1 VDGADEGTVSVIL
14 VPELGAE
21 AVDVD
26 VEGVLLDVGDVA
38 PAGFDELLAGGDEA
52 AAAHEGLEQ
61 FELLAG
67 EGDVLA
73 VANGDAATAVEGDAA
88 DGDGC
93 LLRRGD
99 AAGDGADAG
108 QQDFE
113 DEGLDEVVV
122 GSEIEGVEDPG
133 DGVDGGEDENG
144 VLQCLARTR
153 SRTSKPSIPGRRISR
168 RAASYFAASSMSAPS
183 RPLWERVTRCP
194 SPMRARST
202 RLAILLSSSMT
213 STFMEVY
220 ACTVAGFKAGED

>member
-1 VDGADEGTVSVIL
+1 MRVLRGSAWLASGRYEHVAGAVDGADERTVGVVL

-73 VANGDAATAVEGDAA
+73 VADGDAATSVEGDAA
-88 DGDGC
+88 DADGC

-108 QQDFE
+108 
-113 DEGLDEVVV
+113 
-122 GSEIEGVEDPG
+122 S
-133 DGVDGGEDENG
+133 
-144 VLQCLARTR
+144 
-153 SRTSKPSIPGRRISR
+153 RISR
-168 RAASYFAASSMSAPS
+168 MNG
-183 RPLWERVTRCP
+183 LTR
-194 SPMRARST
+194 
-202 RLAILLSSSMT
+202 
-213 STFMEVY
+213 
-220 ACTVAGFKAGED
+220 